1 VFPEGPVGILFFQVE
16 DMPRARKVDNQQPK
30 GPMGILYVVA
40 TPIGNRE
47 DITLR
52 ALRIFREVDLIAAED
67 TRHTGRL
74 LAHHAIQ
81 NKLVS
86 YHEHNERERATQ
98 LVNQLK
104 QGAAIALV
112 TNAGTP
118 SVSDP
123 GYRLVNTAVANG
135 IAVIPI
141 PGVSAAITALSV
153 AALPTD
159 TFIFLG
165 FPPRKNKQRS
175 TLLADL
181 VEEKRT
187 LVFYDSPRRICAF
200 LDEILRIMGD
210 REVVLAREMTKLH
223 EEYLRG
229 PISKVTAELNGR
241 PAVKGECTLLVKGST
256 AIEAIS
262 QEEIKAVLRQEMN
275 APDKGLAELS
285 KSLAKRYGISK
296 KMVYQEALNIKK
308 ANNDI

>member
-1 VFPEGPVGILFFQVE
+1 
-16 DMPRARKVDNQQPK
+16 MPRTRKTANQKPNDS
-30 GPMGILYVVA
+30 MGKLYVVA

-86 YHEHNERERATQ
+86 YHEHNERERTVQ
-98 LVNQLK
+98 LIDQLT

-135 IAVIPI
+135 VAVIPI

-165 FPPRKNKQRS
+165 FPPRKKNQRK
-175 TLLADL
+175 TLLQDL
-181 VEEKRT
+181 AREKRT
-187 LVFYDSPRRICAF
+187 LVFYDSPRRIRTF
-200 LDEILRIMGD
+200 LDEIHMIMGD

-229 PISKVTAELNGR
+229 PVSEITAELDAR
-241 PAVKGECTLLVKGST
+241 TAVKGECTLLVKGSMT
-256 AIEAIS
+256 PEEIS
-262 QEEIKAVLRQEMN
+262 TDEIKAVLRRELDASN
-275 APDKGLAELS
+275 RGLAELS
-285 KSLAKRYGISK
+285 KRIAKRYGISK
-296 KMVYQEALNIKK
+296 NVVYQEALNIKK
-308 ANNDI
+308 ANNDTPGAR